1 MVFPDTGWRASFA
14 VFESSRAACLG
25 EQTKREKNMRL
36 QKTASILAL
45 SAILLSGVCQS
56 AFAEDAKPFAG
67 QSITVLLPSPQDA
80 NMAADFEKAT
90 GIKLDLQTASW
101 DDVSVK
107 ISTALLAG
115 TAPADVTEFDWSW
128 TGQFAAA
135 GWYIPLNDVVSKET
149 LEDIK
154 GSTIFDVNGSVL
166 AIPYTNDFRVMLVN
180 KQHFAD
186 AGVTAMPKTL
196 DELVAAAKA
205 IKAKGSVKYP
215 VGLPLSATEGAS
227 TSWYLL
233 TKAFGGDLFDKDM
246 NPAFVAPDSAGYK
259 AMAFEMMLLK
269 EGLVDPA
276 ATTLKDSEIN
286 DTMFA
291 KGLTSI
297 MISGEPGRLGQY
309 SDPAQSTVAG
319 QVAAIPVAT
328 ASGTTRS
335 FGLLEGLGIPAAA
348 ANPEAAKEFV
358 KWMTSKQFQVHN
370 YSNGVLP
377 TRTSALAD
385 LQGQGKLI
393 SGEALVAQAPTVEAL
408 FPSGA
413 PTWYPQFSLAVN
425 TSINSA
431 AKGEITVDEA
441 VKRIAEA
448 VTAAQKQ

>member
-1 MVFPDTGWRASFA
+1 MYMRRPKLSFVLA
-14 VFESSRAACLG
+14 TLLLG
-25 EQTKREKNMRL
+25 
-36 QKTASILAL
+36 TASGAAL
-45 SAILLSGVCQS
+45 
-56 AFAEDAKPFAG
+56 AEDAKPFAG
-67 QSITVLLPSPQDA
+67 QTISVLLPSPQDA
-80 NMAADFEKAT
+80 NMAADFEKDT

-107 ISTALLAG
+107 VSTALLAG
-115 TAPADVTEFDWSW
+115 TPPADVTEFDWSW

-135 GWYIPLNDVVSKET
+135 GWYMPLNDAIDAAT
-149 LEDIK
+149 LDDIK
-154 GSTIFDVNGSVL
+154 GSALFKINGDVL

-180 KQHFAD
+180 KKHLTD
-186 AGVTAMPKTL
+186 AGVTEMPRTL

-205 IKAKGSVKYP
+205 IKAKGIVQYP
-215 VGLPLSATEGAS
+215 IGLPLSATEGAS

-246 NPAFVAPDSAGYK
+246 KPAFTTPDSVGYK

-276 ATTLKDSEIN
+276 STGLKDSEIN

-309 SDPAQSTVAG
+309 SDPAQSVVAG
-319 QVAAIPVAT
+319 QVEAIPVAT
-328 ASGTTRS
+328 ESGTTRS
-335 FGLLEGLGIPAAA
+335 FGLLEGLGIPKNAEH
-348 ANPEAAKEFV
+348 PDAAKEFI
-358 KWMTSKQFQVHN
+358 KWMTSKQYQIHN

-377 TRTSALAD
+377 TRTSALAE
-385 LQGQGKLI
+385 LQDQGKLI
-393 SGEALVAQAPTVEAL
+393 SGAALVAQAPTVEPL
-408 FPSGA
+408 FPNGA

-448 VTAAQKQ
+448 VASAQEQ

>member
-1 MVFPDTGWRASFA
+1 MDLRRTDITLAMVAMLFCTASGA
-14 VFESSRAACLG
+14 VFADG
-25 EQTKREKNMRL
+25 
-36 QKTASILAL
+36 
-45 SAILLSGVCQS
+45 
-56 AFAEDAKPFAG
+56 AKPFSG
-67 QSITVLLPSPQDA
+67 QTISVLLPSPQDA
-80 NMAADFEKAT
+80 KMAADFEKDT

-107 ISTALLAG
+107 VSTALLAG

-135 GWYIPLNDVVSKET
+135 GWYTPLNGAIDADT
-149 LEDIK
+149 LTDIK
-154 GSTIFDVNGSVL
+154 GSSLFNINGQVL

-180 KQHFAD
+180 KKHFAD
-186 AGVTAMPKTL
+186 AGITEMPKTL
-196 DELVAAAKA
+196 DKLVADAKA
-205 IKAKGSVKYP
+205 IKAKGIVKYP
-215 VGLPLSATEGAS
+215 IGLPLSATEGAS

-246 NPAFVAPDSAGYK
+246 KPLFTSPDSAGYK

-276 ATTLKDSEIN
+276 STGLKDSDIN

-309 SDPAQSTVAG
+309 SDPAQSVVAG
-319 QVAAIPVAT
+319 QVEAIPVAM

-335 FGLLEGLGIPAAA
+335 FGLLEGLGIPKNA
-348 ANPEAAKEFV
+348 ANPEAAKEFI
-358 KWMTSKQFQVHN
+358 KWMTSRQFQVHN

-377 TRTSALAD
+377 TRTSALAE
-385 LQGQGKLI
+385 LQDAGKLI
-393 SGEALVAQAPTVEAL
+393 SGAALVEQAPTVEPL
-408 FPSGA
+408 FPAGA

-441 VKRIAEA
+441 TKRIADA
-448 VTAAQKQ
+448 VKQAQNQ

>member
-1 MVFPDTGWRASFA
+1 
-14 VFESSRAACLG
+14 
-25 EQTKREKNMRL
+25 MRL
-36 QKTASILAL
+36 KSDLILACAAML
-45 SAILLSGVCQS
+45 MTTTGGV
-56 AFAEDAKPFAG
+56 ALADDAKPFAG
-67 QSITVLLPSPQDA
+67 QTISVLLPSPQDA

-107 ISTALLAG
+107 VSTALLAG

-128 TGQFAAA
+128 TGQFSAAD
-135 GWYIPLNDVVSKET
+135 WYTPLNDTIDAAT

-154 GSTIFDVNGSVL
+154 GSTIFNVGGNVL
-166 AIPYTNDFRVMLVN
+166 AIPYTNHFRVMLVN
-180 KQHFAD
+180 KKHFDD

-205 IKAKGSVKYP
+205 IKEKGIVKYP

-233 TKAFGGDLFDKDM
+233 TKAFGGDLFDKEM
-246 NPAFVAPDSAGYK
+246 KPMFTAPDSAGYK

-276 ATTLKDSEIN
+276 STGLKDSEIN
-286 DTMFA
+286 ETMFA

-297 MISGEPGRLGQY
+297 MISGEPGRLGQFN
-309 SDPAQSTVAG
+309 DPAQSVVGG
-319 QVAAIPVAT
+319 QVQAIPVAT
-328 ASGTTRS
+328 ESGKTRS
-335 FGLLEGLGIPAAA
+335 FGLLEGLGIPRNAQ
-348 ANPEAAKEFV
+348 NPDAAKEFI
-358 KWMTSKQFQVHN
+358 KWMTSKDFQIHN

-377 TRTSALAD
+377 TRTSALAE
-385 LQGQGKLI
+385 LQKQGMLV
-393 SGEALVAQAPTVEAL
+393 SGEALVEQAPTVEAL
-408 FPSGA
+408 FPAGA

-431 AKGEITVDEA
+431 AKGEITVDQA
-441 VKRIAEA
+441 VQRIADA
-448 VTAAQKQ
+448 VTEAMKQ